1 MLSEGKV
8 HIRNINKVI
17 KRNEYNT
24 SYTGNCYVPSFT
36 RTEITDDL
44 ADILVQPSEKY

>member
-1 MLSEGKV
+1 MLFEGKV

-24 SYTGNCYVPSFT
+24 SYRKLLCSIIYQN
-36 RTEITDDL
+36 RNNR
-44 ADILVQPSEKY
+44 